1 MINWTEILVS
11 DNFYTDPFPHFRIYD
26 VLPESDYEAIRKTY
40 DTCHDLSEFGVT
52 TPHDTQMP
60 DVWQR
65 FSLDNFDNCDIICQ
79 ELCKY
84 FGHTE
89 IPEWFVSSNALARHE
104 HPEMAP
110 GELIRDWHIDGDCKF
125 FNSIYYIGTESE
137 GHIEIK
143 NSITQSEKSY
153 EFCGNSML
161 IWPNSTVLN
170 NHYHQFRN
178 SNTGVRRTLYMC
190 WAPKTTEMIESATY
204 CVDADMAQALRR
216 VTDYQG
222 LTP

>member
-26 VLPESDYEAIRKTY
+26 VLPESDYEALRKTY
-40 DTCHDLSEFGVT
+40 DACHDLCAFGVT
-52 TPHDTQMP
+52 TPGDTHVP

-65 FSLDNFDNCDIICQ
+65 FTTDNFDRSDIICE
-79 ELCKY
+79 ELSRY
-84 FGHTE
+84 FGQTD
-89 IPEWFVSSNALARHE
+89 IPEWFVSSYALAKHE
-104 HPEMAP
+104 HPELAP
-110 GELIRDWHIDGDCKF
+110 GELIRDWHIDGDGKF
-125 FNSIYYIGTESE
+125 FNSIYYIGTESQ

-143 NSITQSEKSY
+143 NGITQSEKSY

-161 IWPNSTVLN
+161 IWPNRTELH
-170 NHYHQFRN
+170 NHFHQFRN
-178 SNTGVRRTLYMC
+178 SNTGIRRTLYMC
-190 WAPKTTEMIESATY
+190 WAPKTPEQIQFAT
-204 CVDADMAQALRR
+204 CSVDKPMAQALRR